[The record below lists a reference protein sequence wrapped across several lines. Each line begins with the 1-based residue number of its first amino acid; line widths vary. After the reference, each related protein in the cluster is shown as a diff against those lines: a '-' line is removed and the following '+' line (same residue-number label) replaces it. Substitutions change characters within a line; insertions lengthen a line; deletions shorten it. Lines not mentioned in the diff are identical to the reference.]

1 MVIDDII
8 EDAKKQGYDVRIR
21 DVGFAIL
28 STQLNDSKMAYML
41 IFGEDPN
48 HDTFITL
55 DRIKY
60 LFSYFKTKK
69 QKENSE
75 RDFNEIA
82 KMLAAKS
89 NRGDSPDSMTFED
102 NREGIELQLREI
114 VELKKEA
121 MNVKSG
127 EKDLKTLALL
137 QKTEADL
144 RVKLNDKFGASEKA
158 EDQYIVVQTKFNH
171 ICQWTN
177 RECWLQTKEYAKEH
191 WNLIE
196 KDKQDGK

>member
-60 LFSYFKTKK
+60 LFAYFKTKQ

-196 KDKQDGK
+196 KDNQDGK

>member
-1 MVIDDII
+1 
-8 EDAKKQGYDVRIR
+8 
-21 DVGFAIL
+21 
-28 STQLNDSKMAYML
+28 
-41 IFGEDPN
+41 
-48 HDTFITL
+48 
-55 DRIKY
+55 
-60 LFSYFKTKK
+60 
-69 QKENSE
+69 
-75 RDFNEIA
+75 
-82 KMLAAKS
+82 
-89 NRGDSPDSMTFED
+89 
-102 NREGIELQLREI
+102 
-114 VELKKEA
+114 